1 MHVHNTWT
9 RINLNC
15 GEALSPQLA
24 SFLSGRW
31 QTGEGVETELRD
43 PVTGNLLATV
53 SARGIDLGS
62 ALNYAR
68 ERAGPALREINFAS
82 RAKLL
87 DAIANALTAKRAHY
101 EEIAIANSGNTKN
114 DAAIDIDGGIGTLKY
129 FARLGAGLAEAKTLL
144 DQGPVRLAKDEK
156 FQAIHMLMPRRGIAI
171 HINAFNFPSWG
182 LWEKAA
188 VSLLAGVPVLA
199 KPASATAWLAHE
211 MVRDVIEAKILP
223 EGALNLLSGGAGDLF
238 SHLTSEDVIAF
249 TGSHDTA
256 IKVRSDRYVMA
267 RGVAV
272 NVEADS
278 INAALLAPG
287 EQAGTP
293 AFDGFI
299 KEVAREMTVKAGQ
312 KCTAV
317 RRIFVPAEQVSA
329 VAEALS
335 ARLAAATV
343 GDPRKAETRM
353 GPLVNRSQ
361 QAAVLDGI
369 SRLADVGKIL
379 TGGKDAPKI
388 DGVDPKISAF
398 VAPTLIQADA
408 NAGIVHETEVFGPV
422 ATLIPYKNDAEA
434 FLLVRKGGGSLVV
447 SVFGSDAEF
456 LASAV
461 RELGS
466 THGRILAVD
475 PSIADSH
482 TGHGIVMPQCNHGGP
497 GRAGNGQELGGLNGL
512 RFYHQRVAVQGSS
525 ELLKSLMREAAPI
538 H

>member
-53 SARGIDLGS
+53 SACGIDLGS